1 MDFRSDN
8 TAGVSPQI
16 LKALEQ
22 CNTGRAAAY
31 GDDEWTLLVE
41 EQMKTIF
48 EHDDLKVFPV
58 ITGTAANAL
67 ALSKI
72 TPPYGAVYCHNDAHI
87 HVDECGAP
95 EFYTHGAKLIG
106 LKGMD
111 GKLHARELEDK
122 LLKSGKGDVHQVQAA
137 AVSIS
142 QATES
147 GTVYS
152 PKEIATLSQ
161 VAHRFACKVHMDGA
175 RFANALVTLGK
186 SPAEMTWKAGVDIL
200 SFGATKNGALAAEAV
215 VIFDPELAENF
226 QFLRKR
232 AGHLVSKSRFVSAQL
247 LAYLENDLWLHNAKN
262 ANIMAKRLYDGL
274 QELSSVSFL
283 FSVEANELFLI
294 LPKEVNEKL
303 RGAGFQFYDWPSGG
317 EGCVR
322 LVTSFETNDSDIDR
336 FISIVKE

>member
-175 RFANALVTLGK
+175 RFANALVTLGN